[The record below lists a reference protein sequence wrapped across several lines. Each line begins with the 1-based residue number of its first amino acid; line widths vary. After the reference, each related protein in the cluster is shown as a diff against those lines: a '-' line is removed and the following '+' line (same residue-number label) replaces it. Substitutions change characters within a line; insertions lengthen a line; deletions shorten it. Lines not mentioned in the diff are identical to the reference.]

1 MTLIK
6 STKTVLFASLIAAMI
21 LPFSGVGT
29 AYAKQTDAVYDP
41 VVTDYLAEILKDAGT
56 TKTLKVVDMAKQLKT
71 L

>member
-41 VVTDYLAEILKDAGT
+41 L
-56 TKTLKVVDMAKQLKT
+56 
-71 L
+71 